1 MTAPTGFSTMSSWTP
16 SPREL
21 DDLEL
26 LLDGIFT
33 PLTGFLGRADIET
46 VRRDRRLADGTP
58 WPAAITLSVPADV
71 HPADAL
77 DLTDPEG
84 TPIARLA
91 ITDHWTEGDRT
102 FLGGQVGPL
111 RPREDGL
118 FRDLRL
124 SPAAVRERF
133 PGERLLAVPLTA
145 PLDRAGLATVTA
157 KATAYDRVVLLPL
170 TGTGTPRVVSAVG
183 LVQTAVAAAELLA
196 VPTTVVP
203 VPLASH
209 GDPEVDAQL
218 VELVAATYGDGVVGP
233 TSDGL
238 AAIAAAL
245 DDGEPLTEELVPPRI
260 ARVLYLDR
268 PAKHKR
274 GLTLLFTGLSGSG
287 KSTVARRVRDLLL
300 ERGDRTVTLLDGD
313 VQRRLLSSGLGFS
326 RADRETNV
334 RRIGY
339 VAAEVSR
346 HGGVAICAPIAPY
359 ASTRADVRRM
369 VEEAGGGFVLIHVAT
384 PLAEC
389 ERRDRKGLYAKARAG
404 EIKEFTGI
412 SDPYE
417 EPTDAELRIDTT
429 NISVAEAAG
438 TVLDYLTKQGW
449 LR

>member
-1 MTAPTGFSTMSSWTP
+1 
-16 SPREL
+16 
-21 DDLEL
+21 
-26 LLDGIFT
+26 
-33 PLTGFLGRADIET
+33 
-46 VRRDRRLADGTP
+46 
-58 WPAAITLSVPADV
+58 
-71 HPADAL
+71 
-77 DLTDPEG
+77 
-84 TPIARLA
+84 ARLA

-245 DDGEPLTEELVPPRI
+245 DDGEPLTAELVPPRI

-313 VQRRLLSSGLGFS
+313 
-326 RADRETNV
+326 
-334 RRIGY
+334 
-339 VAAEVSR
+339 
-346 HGGVAICAPIAPY
+346 
-359 ASTRADVRRM
+359 
-369 VEEAGGGFVLIHVAT
+369 
-384 PLAEC
+384 
-389 ERRDRKGLYAKARAG
+389 
-404 EIKEFTGI
+404 
-412 SDPYE
+412 
-417 EPTDAELRIDTT
+417 
-429 NISVAEAAG
+429 
-438 TVLDYLTKQGW
+438 
-449 LR
+449 